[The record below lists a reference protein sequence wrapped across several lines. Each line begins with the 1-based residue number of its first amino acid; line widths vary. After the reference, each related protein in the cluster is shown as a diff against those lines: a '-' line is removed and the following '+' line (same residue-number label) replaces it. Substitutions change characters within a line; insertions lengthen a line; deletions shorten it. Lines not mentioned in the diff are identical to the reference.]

1 MIPSALDELKRYR
14 ARVAYALQIDRIC
27 RILNLSSAVSRSI
40 AKLAVQR
47 TPWVGTKRHDLR
59 YHILKPLNRSPCE
72 TAPFRELDAPNLRDD
87 YYCSVL
93 AYSATSRILA
103 VGLGNVIYAWSE
115 GLGARIVNGTPM
127 DGVWLTSIAFSSTT
141 GNMDI
146 LAAGRSDGSLI
157 LTSLRDFLPRF
168 QVQHP
173 DSVTCLSWRPYCVVR
188 NSCSPYKSGL
198 SVQTEELVIGD
209 EAGSLYYYVV
219 EWPTSEEILRCGW
232 VGSLCLVAKISLHS
246 HQVCGLA
253 WSPDGQVLASGG
265 NDNMCFLVDAAVIL
279 GEFGIANTSQGLEP
293 LGSTRLATNSC
304 TSRRSG
310 AKPEGRAIQPDMS
323 RIRHHGPGC
332 EMQAWAHRA
341 AVKAIAF
348 CPWREGLV
356 ATGGG
361 SNDKCIHFFHTSSG
375 SALATIAVAAQ
386 VTSLIWSMTRREIAA
401 TFGYAQPEHCFRV
414 AVFGWPE
421 CNQIAAIPWAG
432 DLRALYAIPLPRNLD
447 VFNEGILGQSDGC
460 IVVASSDETLKFH
473 ELWPLGQTAT
483 MAMSGMLGG
492 SDILDDLDGIMK
504 DGDVIR

>member
-1 MIPSALDELKRYR
+1 
-14 ARVAYALQIDRIC
+14 
-27 RILNLSSAVSRSI
+27 
-40 AKLAVQR
+40 
-47 TPWVGTKRHDLR
+47 
-59 YHILKPLNRSPCE
+59 
-72 TAPFRELDAPNLRDD
+72 
-87 YYCSVL
+87 
-93 AYSATSRILA
+93 
-103 VGLGNVIYAWSE
+103 
-115 GLGARIVNGTPM
+115 
-127 DGVWLTSIAFSSTT
+127 
-141 GNMDI
+141 MDI

-157 LTSLRDFLPRF
+157 LTPMEDCLPRF
-168 QVQHP
+168 QLQHP
-173 DSVTCLSWRPYCVVR
+173 TSVTCLCWRPYCVVR
-188 NSCSPYKSGL
+188 TSCSPYKSGL
-198 SVQTEELVIGD
+198 SVQTEELVVGD

-219 EWPTSEEILRCGW
+219 EWPKSEEISQDGW
-232 VGSLCLVAKISLHS
+232 LGSMCLVAKISLHS

-265 NDNMCFLVDAAVIL
+265 NDNLCFLMDAAVIL
-279 GEFGIANTSQGLEP
+279 GGSRIAETSPGFGP
-293 LGSTRLATNSC
+293 LGSTRLTTDSW

-310 AKPEGRAIQPDMS
+310 METQPDMS
-323 RIRHHGPGC
+323 RVRHHGPGC

-361 SNDKCIHFFHTSSG
+361 SNDKCIHFFHVSSG

-421 CNQIAAIPWAG
+421 CNQIAAIPWLG
-432 DLRALYAIPLPRNLD
+432 DLRALYAIPLPRNDD
-447 VFNEGILGQSDGC
+447 VDEEDTLGQSDGC

-483 MAMSGMLGG
+483 MGRSGMLGG
-492 SDILDDLDGIMK
+492 SDILDDLDGIIK